1 MKMLPL
7 VMKHFYPTAK
17 IHDITRHIRW
27 EGAERVYLE
36 LDDQGRAPKADHKRH
51 HKSDGL
57 IFAPEL
63 PYHRG
68 TDFNYM
74 KWKWHDTI
82 TLDFECRR
90 EPHAKYGVALSFA
103 CEGGQVDFTD
113 HIVMEEQDRARLLG
127 DMASVVR
134 SSGAPGA
141 LITEW
146 EWSPECSGWIYKMPR
161 PDKKKSNFSR
171 TVLATIMELAE
182 GMDIEELEYRL
193 SCARPQDDNWAVHLP
208 RVVNVFP
215 PSHLHVPL
223 PFVSTHVCALA
234 CARGR
239 APAHVCAKRAGKPIL
254 GGMRQTGSESSGV
267 DGRWPALVAVK
278 VACAQSELSKE

>member
-36 LDDQGRAPKADHKRH
+36 LDDQGRAPKVDHKRH

-215 PSHLHVPL
+215 PTHLHVPL

-254 GGMRQTGSESSGV
+254 GGMWQTGS
-267 DGRWPALVAVK
+267 
-278 VACAQSELSKE
+278 